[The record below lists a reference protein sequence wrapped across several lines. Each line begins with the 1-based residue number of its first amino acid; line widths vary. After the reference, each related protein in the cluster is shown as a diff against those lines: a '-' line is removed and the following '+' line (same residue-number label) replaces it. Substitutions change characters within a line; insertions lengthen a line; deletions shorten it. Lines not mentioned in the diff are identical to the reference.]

1 MQSNPAMLK
10 CSKGPKVQLGL
21 VKVIRFHSPPF
32 GSSLHFYLKKLQGIV
47 CVHSFLSLVKTM
59 RRSSAGVSLTRKV
72 SERKKCKNK
81 DEDRTYNILTFDSGG
96 CLGILEAYMLQDLM
110 NMATILKDSPNK
122 LFKVIVTN
130 DRETL
135 LAKPAARQ
143 KMAELITEVKHPI
156 HPTEVFDMIAGS
168 STGAL
173 IAFGLV
179 GGKTDVH
186 TGLRIPMSI
195 TDVINMYLTVFPKVF
210 KDFTGWKKLKNALA
224 RKIIGIQ
231 IDPYDTEI
239 VKHNIEGYF
248 GQSTLQDLDVG
259 IPSVALAT
267 VTRMGHNAEESYDG
281 TEIFD
286 SKSSLSIK
294 VTDVLM
300 ATTNAPV
307 YFKTPWYIRG
317 VPYADGAIGA
327 SCPLGPAIA
336 RMQDLTNGQLQ
347 SALSIGPPR
356 DREDTKKGTDSFNGL
371 KFWLSYFTKRPSDG
385 FQSYLETKAH
395 HPLGHCMR
403 LSARSESLKLEA
415 NDIRFQFMFHEL
427 GAEKQKDP
435 RYLQDT
441 IISAI
446 PIATRAMRT
455 DANCLGQLW
464 QVAKYVMKWTFHTNS
479 AEKGLYIANAFG
491 NIPTQNKGLKCEFD
505 IYLVWAYYQLNLFIT
520 ARDKSEDIHL
530 PVECTKRPEL
540 ESSLL
545 TLRGKIHFQ
554 LGRIIFSNNK
564 TLLICNYISISLG
577 NYHESEQLLKQ
588 SLSIL
593 NEKDFDEKS
602 SAEALMCM
610 SKIKQKLY
618 KADEALINAQK
629 AVEMDDNMETILN
642 KSDILLSIKKHDE
655 VGDILQQVVVK
666 DDNKMMAKKATLLGR
681 WFLEKGKVKEAI
693 TQHCIAVDFWN
704 RAHEE
709 EEDPDMIQAYH
720 YAGQAYIRSSDL
732 PKGLIVLEQ
741 AVMAAKKMYAGIE
754 NHPQL
759 EVINQAVAK
768 ARKTLNGSTGR
779 KSSDI
784 EGLRDNGN
792 VRSYPQRWWIVS
804 TVVLLN
810 IANFSQLVAFPS
822 VANIAAEH
830 YHQSEQRMDYI
841 PILHSGA
848 GIPFCIMT
856 MIVYVVEN
864 HGLQTGLK
872 ITGTLTFIGG
882 LMCFVSSAPKFWM
895 SYFSK
900 YYLALVG
907 QVLMG
912 IATSFLDPLM
922 LRINQLCFDEN
933 QRMLATTFMSM
944 SSIVGLILGQFVTPM
959 VTRTPSDIPL
969 LNGLWFI
976 PALVGFVLAMIK
988 NKSVVTPS
996 SQWPLSLGL
1005 KQQNGKGME
1014 FWLQVKQLFTNGHFL
1029 LLLLF
1034 IGGGTGYITAIS
1046 TKISQILTSLGYTPQ
1061 FAGGSG
1067 SLVFVA
1073 GLLASFVFGVISHK
1087 LKKPVLLLK
1096 LGCPVV
1102 FLALGIMNYSM
1113 KLEDEQPFILISS
1126 ALVGILLIGF
1136 YPIALDL
1143 IVECTYPADQVI
1155 FSFHL
1160 SSNYKFLFFLRQLPW
1175 HYYFCQVD
1183 FKVLF

>member
-1 MQSNPAMLK
+1 
-10 CSKGPKVQLGL
+10 
-21 VKVIRFHSPPF
+21 
-32 GSSLHFYLKKLQGIV
+32 
-47 CVHSFLSLVKTM
+47 M

-96 CLGILEAYMLQDLM
+96 CLGILEAHMLQDVM
-110 NMATILKDSPNK
+110 NMATILRDSPK
-122 LFKVIVTN
+122 EVFKVIAKN

-143 KMAELITEVKHPI
+143 KMAELIKEVKHPI
-156 HPTEVFDMIAGS
+156 HPTEVFDMMAGT

-179 GGKTDVH
+179 GGKADAH

-195 TDVINMYLTVFPKVF
+195 TDMINMYLTSFPKVF
-210 KDFTGWKKLKNALA
+210 KYYTGWKKLKNALA

-239 VKHNIEGYF
+239 VKHIIEGYF
-248 GQSTLQDLDVG
+248 GQSTLQDLNAG
-259 IPSVALAT
+259 IPCVALAA
-267 VTRMGHNAEESYDG
+267 VMRMRHNAEEPYDG

-286 SKSSLSIK
+286 TKSSLSVK
-294 VTDVLM
+294 VTDVMM
-300 ATTNAPV
+300 ASCNAPV

-317 VPYADGAIGA
+317 VPYADGALGA

-356 DREDTKKGTDSFNGL
+356 DKDDTKKGMNGL
-371 KFWLSYFTKRPSDG
+371 KFWLSYFTGRPRDG
-385 FQSYLETKAH
+385 YQSYLETKAH

-415 NDIRFQFMFHEL
+415 DDTRFKFMLDEME
-427 GAEKQKDP
+427 AEKQKDP
-435 RYLQDT
+435 RYLQDI
-441 IISAI
+441 IISAL
-446 PIATRAMRT
+446 PIATRAMRK

-464 QVAKYVMKWTFHTNS
+464 HVAKYVMKWTFHTNN
-479 AEKGLYIANAFG
+479 AEKGLYIANTFG

-505 IYLVWAYYQLNLFIT
+505 IYLVRAYYQLNLFTT

-530 PVECTKRPEL
+530 PLDCTKRPEL

-545 TLRGKIHFQ
+545 TLKGQIHFQ
-554 LGRIIFSNNK
+554 LGRIIFCNNK
-564 TLLICNYISISLG
+564 ALLICTIYISISLG
-577 NYHESEQLLKQ
+577 NYHDSERLLKQ

-593 NEKDFDEKS
+593 NEKNFDRKS
-602 SAEALMCM
+602 SAEALMYL

-629 AVEMDDNMETILN
+629 AVDMDENVETILN
-642 KSDILLSIKKHDE
+642 KSEILLSIKRHDE

-666 DDNKMMAKKATLLGR
+666 NDNKMMAKKATLLGR
-681 WFLEKGKVKEAI
+681 WFLEKGKVEEAI

-732 PKGLIVLEQ
+732 SKGLIVLEQ
-741 AVMAAKKMYAGIE
+741 AVMAAKKIYAEIE

-768 ARKTLNGSTGR
+768 ARKTFNGNAGR

-784 EGLRDNGN
+784 EGLRGN
-792 VRSYPQRWWIVS
+792 ENARVYPKRWWIVS

-810 IANFSQLVAFPS
+810 IANFTQLVAFPS
-822 VANIAAEH
+822 VVNIVAEH
-830 YHQSEQRMDYI
+830 YNQSNQRMDYI

-848 GIPFCIMT
+848 GIPFCFVT
-856 MIVYVVEN
+856 MIVYVVESR
-864 HGLQTGLK
+864 GIQTGLK
-872 ITGTLTFIGG
+872 IAGSLTFIGG

-895 SYFSK
+895 SYSSK

-907 QVLMG
+907 QALMG
-912 IATSFLDPLM
+912 IATSFLDPVM
-922 LRINQLCFDEN
+922 LRINQFCFDEKK
-933 QRMLATTFMSM
+933 RMLATTFMSM
-944 SSIVGLILGQFVTPM
+944 SSILGLILGQFITPF
-959 VTRTPSDIPL
+959 VIRTASDIPL
-969 LNGLWFI
+969 LNGIWFI
-976 PALVGFVLAMIK
+976 PGLLGFILAMT
-988 NKSVVTPS
+988 SVTPS
-996 SQWPLSLGL
+996 SQLPLSSSL

-1014 FWLQVKQLFTNGHFL
+1014 FWSQVKQLFTNGHFL

-1034 IGGGTGYITAIS
+1034 IGGGAGYLTAIS
-1046 TKISQILTSLGYTPQ
+1046 TKIGQILTSHGYTPQ
-1061 FAGGSG
+1061 FAGVSG
-1067 SLVFVA
+1067 SLVFLA
-1073 GLLASFVFGVISHK
+1073 GLLASLIFGVISHK
-1087 LKKPVLLLK
+1087 LKKPILMLK
-1096 LGCPVV
+1096 LGCIVL
-1102 FLALGIMNYSM
+1102 FLALGLMNYSM
-1113 KLEDEQPFILISS
+1113 KSEDEQPIVILSS
-1126 ALVGILLIGF
+1126 VLVGSLLIGL
-1136 YPIALDL
+1136 YPVALDL
-1143 IVECTYPADQVI
+1143 IVECTYPVDQVI
-1155 FSFHL
+1155 FTFHV
-1160 SSNYKFLFFLRQLPW
+1160 SVQL
-1175 HYYFCQVD
+1175 
-1183 FKVLF
+1183 